1 MKKAKATVLA
11 ACLTILSS
19 SGFADSGAAATT
31 IVTDLSN
38 FAFYNG
44 CTDEFV
50 LTGPGSYVHGVIR
63 FDQTNGTHLLNK
75 SAGQV
80 HARGVQSGTQYIV
93 NITDDAVP
101 SLNLPNIVNNVD
113 GNGNV
118 GIVNTLK
125 IIQPNDPTTGVF
137 IAKVVIQLTR
147 HDGVLTSRV
156 FSMTGECHGQ

>member
-1 MKKAKATVLA
+1 MNKAKATALA

-19 SGFADSGAAATT
+19 SGFAAPGAAATT

-44 CTDEFV
+44 CTDEYV

-63 FDQTNGTHLLNK
+63 FDQTNGTHLVNK

-93 NITDDAVP
+93 NITDDAIP
-101 SLNLPNIVNNVD
+101 LANLPNIVNNVD

-147 HDGVLTSRV
+147 HDGILTSRV

>member
-1 MKKAKATVLA
+1 MSPKNGSVLDYRPTA
-11 ACLTILSS
+11 L
-19 SGFADSGAAATT
+19 
-31 IVTDLSN
+31 
-38 FAFYNG
+38 
-44 CTDEFV
+44 
-50 LTGPGSYVHGVIR
+50 
-63 FDQTNGTHLLNK
+63 K
-75 SAGQV
+75 
-80 HARGVQSGTQYIV
+80 V
-93 NITDDAVP
+93 NITDDAIP
-101 SLNLPNIVNNVD
+101 LANLPNIVNNVD